1 MAILGKAD
9 VVLVPKF
16 EGLSAAVEKQ
26 LKEVEGK
33 YQSAGGK
40 SGGAFGKG
48 LLASSASFGIF
59 SNLAGKAM
67 DTVSAHVGDAV
78 ARFDTLNNYPK
89 VMQSLGYS
97 ADDADRSISAMS
109 DRLSTLPTR
118 LDDMA
123 STVQGLS
130 VMTGDLDQATE
141 AGLALNDMLLASGSS
156 TQLTTAAME
165 QFRQML
171 SKGKPE
177 MEDWKSLTSAMP
189 GQMDQLAKSMLGP
202 TANANDL
209 YAALGGGKNQ
219 ATISMD
225 QLLNEIIRLDK
236 EGGDGFASFQ
246 EQAETA
252 TGGVATSAANAANA
266 VTKGVAGT
274 LEAIG
279 KENIAGALNGVKGV
293 VNDAFG
299 AINGIIRSARPAI
312 DQIGESLGGIAPSAI
327 TAIAAFGGFKTVGT
341 TLVNVGSKIAD
352 VAKGGLSLASVNGAL
367 GTSFSPMTLG
377 ITAAAAVAGVLASA
391 YLESKKKSDDLKS
404 ATDGLDKAVSK
415 ATALDDYTATI
426 ENIGERAKFS
436 AKSVDE
442 LAEST
447 AKHVEAIEENNAKA
461 EEQIA
466 MLNSV
471 QDIIGEC
478 IGKTDLSADAQG
490 RLEWALKTLNEQ
502 TGLNIT
508 ANDVMNGQ
516 YEDADGNVKDL
527 RQSIDEMVESK
538 KAEARAAALTNNLT
552 EAYEVQTDAAKTL
565 AQARQDYNDKVEW
578 FMRNVDGITRADA
591 EYRASQGKTGE
602 ALEAAKEQYDSANGA
617 VKDLETELGL
627 QTAATSESATELEKW
642 AGSTSELFR
651 ASLSANGTSVSMLCE
666 DLGNLGVDTNALSAL
681 TEEQLLTIASSYD
694 GTAASVAQ
702 KLSDMGVSIEN
713 YNYVELEDKNGS
725 VNVSHASMTSAL
737 GELNLWNSI
746 GSNLGKKVGEV
757 VTNVTKI
764 VSERR
769 NAAGGIR
776 LNAEGGYRLHAD
788 GAIATKATPLDIVG
802 EDGAEAI
809 VPLTNKRYSQPF
821 VDLIADGVAGRIRG
835 AEGDGRRVV
844 TQNFTFNQP
853 VKSPDEVARSV
864 RMAERYGFAAAY

>member
-1 MAILGKAD
+1 MATLGRAD

-16 EGLSAAVEKQ
+16 EGLTAAVEKQ
-26 LKEVEGK
+26 LKEVEGR
-33 YQSAGGK
+33 YQSSGGK
-40 SGGAFGKG
+40 SGDGFSKG
-48 LLASSASFGIF
+48 LLSSSASFGVF
-59 SNLAGKAM
+59 SNLASRAM

-130 VMTGDLDQATE
+130 VITGDLDQATE

-225 QLLNEIIRLDK
+225 ELLNEIIRLDK
-236 EGGDGFASFQ
+236 EGGEGFASFRD
-246 EQAETA
+246 QAETA
-252 TGGVATSAANAANA
+252 SGGIATSMANTANA
-266 VTKGVAGT
+266 VTKGIAGT
-274 LEAIG
+274 LDAIG
-279 KENIAGALNGVKGV
+279 KENIAGAFNGVKSAI
-293 VNDAFG
+293 NDAFG
-299 AINGIIRSARPAI
+299 AINGVVRSARPAI
-312 DQIGESLGGIAPSAI
+312 DQIGKSLGGLAPSAL
-327 TAIAAFGGFKTVGT
+327 TAVAAFAGFKTVGS
-341 TLVNVGSKIAD
+341 TLVNVSSKMAA
-352 VAKGGLSLASVNGAL
+352 VAEEGFSLASVNGAL
-367 GTSFSPMTLG
+367 GTSFSPVTLG

-391 YLESKKKSDDLKS
+391 YIESRKRSDDLRS
-404 ATDGLDKAVSK
+404 ATDGLDEAVSRS
-415 ATALDDYTATI
+415 TALDDYTATI
-426 ENIGERAKFS
+426 EKVGEGAGLT
-436 AKSVDE
+436 AKSVDK

-447 AKHVEAIEENNAKA
+447 ARHVQSIEEINAKA

-466 MLNSV
+466 TLNSV
-471 QDIIGEC
+471 QGIIDESV
-478 IGKTDLSADAQG
+478 GKTDLSAEAQG

-502 TGLNIT
+502 MGLNIT
-508 ANDVMNGQ
+508 KNDVLNGQ
-516 YEDADGNVKDL
+516 YVDADGNVKNL
-527 RQSIDEMVESK
+527 KESIDGLIESK
-538 KAEARAAALTNNLT
+538 KAEARAAALTDSLT
-552 EAYEVQTDAAKTL
+552 EAYQVQTDAAKTL
-565 AQARQDYNDKVEW
+565 AQARQDYNDEVEW
-578 FMRNVDGITRADA
+578 FMRNVEGITRADA
-591 EYRASQGKTGE
+591 EYRASQGETGR
-602 ALEAAKEQYDSANGA
+602 ALESAKGQYDSAAGA
-617 VKDLETELGL
+617 VKNLESELGL
-627 QTAATSESATELEKW
+627 QTAATTESATELERW

-651 ASLSANGTSVSMLCE
+651 ASLEASGTSVSMLCE
-666 DLGNLGVDTNALSAL
+666 DLAGLGADTNALSSL
-681 TEEQLLTIASSYD
+681 TEEQLLSIADSYD

-713 YNYVELEDKNGS
+713 YNYVELEDKDAS
-725 VNVSHASMTSAL
+725 VAVSHGSMTNAL
-737 GELNLWNSI
+737 DEIHRWNSM
-746 GSNLGKKVGEV
+746 GSYLGKKVGEV
-757 VTNVTKI
+757 VTSVTKV

-776 LNAEGGYRLHAD
+776 LNAAGGYRTHAD
-788 GAIATKATPLDIVG
+788 GAIATRAVPLDIVG

-809 VPLTNKRYSQPF
+809 VPLTNRRYSQPF
-821 VDLIADGVAGRIRG
+821 ADLIAEGVGNRVRG
-835 AEGDGRRVV
+835 GSTYNVYLDGRALHVADKVADAMERFVEVV
-844 TQNFTFNQP
+844 
-853 VKSPDEVARSV
+853 VSSYE
-864 RMAERYGFAAAY
+864 